1 MVCLGR
7 IDIIYPI
14 DYEELWELVGFGSM
28 HDFAEAY
35 RERIDEAVKDLNH
48 CRDGK
53 WTESIAVGS
62 ESFVA
67 ATKDKVGFKAKGRK
81 VIGENGTYELRESPA
96 SYNVI
101 LGHEKASLRL
111 QNEYFREDTD

>member
-14 DYEELWELVGFGSM
+14 DYEELWELVGFRSM

-35 RERIDEAVKDLNH
+35 RGWIDEAVKDVTH

-53 WTESIAVGS
+53 WTESIAVDS
-62 ESFVA
+62 ASFVA
-67 ATKDKVGFKAKGRK
+67 TTKDKLGFKAKGRR
-81 VIGENGTYELRESPA
+81 VIGEDGTYELKESPA
-96 SYNVI
+96 SYNGVF
-101 LGHEKASLRL
+101 GHEKAPLSP
-111 QNEYFREDTD
+111 QNEHLWEDTD